1 MNLCFV
7 YWKFFNSFILKIIF
21 FYYMSNHK
29 FFLRFSVDDNKE
41 SFAYL
46 INILG
51 KIFNN
56 FSVEETKIF
65 G

>member
-1 MNLCFV
+1 
-7 YWKFFNSFILKIIF
+7 
-21 FYYMSNHK
+21 MSNHK
-29 FFLRFSVDDNKE
+29 FFLRFSLDDNKD
-41 SFAYL
+41 SFAYP

-51 KIFNN
+51 KNFNN